1 MMNFNLIDFYKQINK
16 TSKNCHLVAYIL
28 KKERV
33 LGYLISLF
41 NIPTV
46 LTDKIIW
53 KILSNWCVLL
63 MILTMQIIHVHA
75 HANANLAYMS
85 VIGYN
90 FAKRYRTFT
99 PFYCTYE

>member
-1 MMNFNLIDFYKQINK
+1 M
-16 TSKNCHLVAYIL
+16 AYIL

-41 NIPTV
+41 NIQTV

-53 KILSNWCVLL
+53 KILSNWYVLL

-75 HANANLAYMS
+75 HANANLAYMYMS

-90 FAKRYRTFT
+90 FATGIEHSLPSIALMSKNIPDTCPIT
-99 PFYCTYE
+99 TEI

>member
-1 MMNFNLIDFYKQINK
+1 M
-16 TSKNCHLVAYIL
+16 AYIL

-53 KILSNWCVLL
+53 KILSNWYVLL

-75 HANANLAYMS
+75 HANANLACTCRSSGTILQKGIEHSLPSIALMS
-85 VIGYN
+85 KNIPD
-90 FAKRYRTFT
+90 TCPIT
-99 PFYCTYE
+99 TEI

>member
-1 MMNFNLIDFYKQINK
+1 M
-16 TSKNCHLVAYIL
+16 AYIL

-41 NIPTV
+41 DIQTV

-53 KILSNWCVLL
+53 KILSNWYVLL

-75 HANANLAYMS
+75 HANANLAYMYMS
-85 VIGYN
+85 DIEYN

>member
-1 MMNFNLIDFYKQINK
+1 M
-16 TSKNCHLVAYIL
+16 AYIL

-41 NIPTV
+41 NIQTV

-53 KILSNWCVLL
+53 KILSNWYVLL

-75 HANANLAYMS
+75 HANANLAYMYS
-85 VIGYN
+85 TC
-90 FAKRYRTFT
+90 RTSST
-99 PFYCTYE
+99 ILQKGIEHSLPSIALMSKNIPDTCPITTEI